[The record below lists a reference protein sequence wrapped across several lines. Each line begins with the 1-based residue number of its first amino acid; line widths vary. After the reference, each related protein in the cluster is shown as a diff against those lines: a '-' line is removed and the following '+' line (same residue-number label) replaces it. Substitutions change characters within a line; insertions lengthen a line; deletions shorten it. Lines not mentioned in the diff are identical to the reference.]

1 MSLML
6 AKASQVL
13 SREVVL
19 RNTGLIRRFMSVSSR
34 AVVDS
39 AAKDGELR
47 VFVVAGEV
55 SGDIIG
61 ARLMTSL
68 KRLSPFPVKFS
79 GVGGSMMSQH
89 GLRSLFP
96 MEDLAVMGIWELL
109 PHLYKIRVRLKETVE
124 AAFLFKPH
132 VVVTVDAKGF
142 SFRFLKELR
151 DSPIHFHYVAPSF
164 WAWRGGEAR
173 LKGLSQFIDHILCI
187 LPFEEEVCKLNGLAA
202 TFVGH
207 PVLED
212 CLELNLVRLL
222 TSHYCSISF
231 NIVVEFQGKDT
242 IDWKVYTNS
251 QDFRSK
257 FEIPSGA
264 KVITLLPGSRL
275 QEVQRMV
282 PIFLKT
288 MELLK
293 GSFPELRTVMLAASN
308 QHVEDYLSRLIDH
321 WPVPVILIPGS
332 SIDQKYDAFNA
343 STAALCTSGTV
354 AVELQLA
361 RLPCLVAYRAHILT
375 EWLIRYKAKVP
386 YISLPNILL
395 GSPVIPEAL
404 FDTCTP
410 KNLASTLT
418 KLIQDEG
425 LREQQIKSAGTVIRL
440 LSPPAN
446 SYLQDESGYTSQPS
460 MIAASTLLH
469 YRRCL

>member
-1 MSLML
+1 MSMVL
-6 AKASQVL
+6 AKARHVL
-13 SREVVL
+13 SREVL
-19 RNTGLIRRFMSVSSR
+19 RNTGLIRRFMSVSNR

-47 VFVVAGEV
+47 VFLVAGEV
-55 SGDIIG
+55 SGDSIG
-61 ARLMTSL
+61 ARLMASL
-68 KRLSPFPVKFS
+68 KRISPFPVKFS
-79 GVGGSMMSQH
+79 GVGGSMMSQY

-96 MEDLAVMGIWELL
+96 MEDLAVMGILELL
-109 PHLYKIRVRLKETVE
+109 PYLYKIRVRLKETVE

-151 DSPIHFHYVAPSF
+151 ASYSVQQLDSPMHFHYVAPSF

-173 LKGLSQFIDHILCI
+173 LKCLSQFVDHVLCI
-187 LPFEEEVCKLNGLAA
+187 LPFEEEVCRLNGLAA

-212 CLELNLVRLL
+212 CLELNL
-222 TSHYCSISF
+222 
-231 NIVVEFQGKDT
+231 GKDT
-242 IDWKVYTNS
+242 VDWKVHTNS

-275 QEVQRMV
+275 QEVKRMV

-293 GSFPELRTVMLAASN
+293 GSFPDLRAVMLVASN
-308 QHVEDYLSRLIDH
+308 EHVENYISRLIDH

-332 SIDQKYDAFNA
+332 SLGQKYDAFSA
-343 STAALCTSGTV
+343 SNAALCTSGTV

-361 RLPCLVAYRAHILT
+361 RLPCVVAYRAHILT
-375 EWLIRYKAKVP
+375 EWLIRYKANVP
-386 YISLPNILL
+386 YMSLPNILL
-395 GSPVIPEAL
+395 NSRVIPEAL

-410 KNLASTLT
+410 RNLASTL
-418 KLIQDEG
+418 
-425 LREQQIKSAGTVIRL
+425 V
-440 LSPPAN
+440 
-446 SYLQDESGYTSQPS
+446 
-460 MIAASTLLH
+460 
-469 YRRCL
+469 

>member
-151 DSPIHFHYVAPSF
+151 ASYILQHVDSPIHFHYVAPSF

-212 CLELNLVRLL
+212 CLELNL
-222 TSHYCSISF
+222 
-231 NIVVEFQGKDT
+231 GKDT